1 MIVLMDKGS
10 NMNKL
15 NYKKINRSKGS
26 STILVIL
33 IVLTIVLFGVINIL
47 TVYTSYKISQK
58 NLKWTKEYYEL
69 DSKAQI
75 FVNDLKKEIG
85 KIEYGKNINQ
95 KAIIE
100 LLSQNSDKNIEILL
114 NKNLIKFPI
123 DKNEKIVQNNYID
136 IEVYFYKDED
146 EKKAFY
152 INLKIPETKS
162 NRPYEILS
170 WKRVLENF
178 EYDSNPEFSQG
189 GEIIVQ

>member
-1 MIVLMDKGS
+1 
-10 NMNKL
+10 MNKL

-85 KIEYGKNINQ
+85 KIEYGKKINQ

>member
-85 KIEYGKNINQ
+85 KIEYGKKINQ

>member
-1 MIVLMDKGS
+1 
-10 NMNKL
+10 MNKL

-85 KIEYGKNINQ
+85 KIEYGKKINQ

-100 LLSQNSDKNIEILL
+100 LLYQNSDKNIEILL